1 MVAATLT
8 RGRFTLAELA
18 DDALADPGILALA
31 RRVEVR
37 DDPDSAFPRA
47 YSGAVEIELRDGR
60 VPARREQV
68 NRGHDERP
76 LSNADIVAKFEQ
88 SVAPVA
94 EGATARRVR
103 EAVLGLG
110 DDRPAAEFAE
120 ACRAG

>member
-1 MVAATLT
+1 MPLPSLLFT
-8 RGRFTLAELA
+8 GRASTPE
-18 DDALADPGILALA
+18 
-31 RRVEVR
+31 
-37 DDPDSAFPRA
+37 
-47 YSGAVEIELRDGR
+47 
-60 VPARREQV
+60 
-68 NRGHDERP
+68 
-76 LSNADIVAKFEQ
+76 NADIVAKFEQ